1 MLALTFSTGVVDAV
15 GYLGLDR
22 VFTGNM
28 TGNVVLLGMA
38 FAGGANLPILR
49 PVLALVFFMLG
60 AALAGRMLRKGPEGW
75 SSRTSV
81 SLMVVAGFISALAVF
96 TAVADVQGSEI
107 LGSTTT
113 SVLAAAMGVQ
123 AATAKRLKVAEITTV
138 VVTSTITGL
147 ASDSRLA
154 GGNSQY
160 WVRRAAAIALILL
173 GAVAGAAA
181 LNVGLWL
188 GLALSAVISIAVAA
202 AGYVRF
208 RRGAGAG
215 GVGGGGATPPAPTKR
230 FLPGVFPA
238 RCKALRCLRGL
249 PAGYAAVRLN
259 ERLFQCFPG

>member
-1 MLALTFSTGVVDAV
+1 MKRLNAVPTERVHLWLMLALTFSTGVVDAV

-38 FAGGANLPILR
+38 FAGGADLPILR
-49 PVLALVFFMLG
+49 PVLALLFFMLG

-75 SSRTSV
+75 SGRTTL
-81 SLMVVAGFISALAVF
+81 SLMVVAGVITALAVLTAVVDVQASSLLGSITTSALA
-96 TAVADVQGSEI
+96 I
-107 LGSTTT
+107 
-113 SVLAAAMGVQ
+113 AMGIQ

-154 GGNSQY
+154 GGDSKH
-160 WVRRAAAIALILL
+160 WVRRALAIALIML

-188 GLALSAVISIAVAA
+188 GLTISAVISIAVAVT
-202 AGYVRF
+202 GYVRHH
-208 RRGAGAG
+208 RERNGAGVSAG
-215 GVGGGGATPPAPTKR
+215 
-230 FLPGVFPA
+230 
-238 RCKALRCLRGL
+238 
-249 PAGYAAVRLN
+249 
-259 ERLFQCFPG
+259 